1 MSETTEM
8 MFYII
13 DDEREV
19 AETVR
24 DGLELGLKCEC
35 FLFSSVDECLVQLD
49 KKLPQIILSDVH
61 MPTGSGLRIIEEL
74 KNRKVQVPTIFIT
87 GVMDKTPKE
96 ENVIM
101 IRKPVNFKNLISLIQ
116 KELR

>member
-8 MFYII
+8 TIYII

-24 DGLELGLKCEC
+24 DGLELGLKCQC

-49 KKLPQIILSDVH
+49 KKLSQIIRSYVH
-61 MPTGSGLRIIEEL
+61 IPPEVDLESL
-74 KNRKVQVPTIFIT
+74 K
-87 GVMDKTPKE
+87 
-96 ENVIM
+96 
-101 IRKPVNFKNLISLIQ
+101 S
-116 KELR
+116 